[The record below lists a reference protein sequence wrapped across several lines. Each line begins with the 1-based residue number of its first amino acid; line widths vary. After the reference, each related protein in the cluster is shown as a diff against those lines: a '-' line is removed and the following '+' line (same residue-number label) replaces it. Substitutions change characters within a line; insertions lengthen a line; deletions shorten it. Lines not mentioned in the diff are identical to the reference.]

1 MCGTEGSWYQL
12 PFLLCFENRVN
23 RECAEGKE
31 VLIRSCTLR
40 LCGRLKN
47 GSVNSPGAGKII
59 DEALWY
65 FSLFLLELEK
75 EMGMFSKGKAEVVLR
90 MTKRGGSAKKEW

>member
-1 MCGTEGSWYQL
+1 M
-12 PFLLCFENRVN
+12 
-23 RECAEGKE
+23 
-31 VLIRSCTLR
+31 
-40 LCGRLKN
+40 GR
-47 GSVNSPGAGKII
+47 VNSPGAGKIR